1 MYEHYTHE
9 AIKVIM
15 LTQEETRRLGHN
27 SIGTEMLLI
36 ALIAEHSGVAAKA
49 LKSAGLSTDKV
60 RIEVEKI
67 VGRGSGFCGI
77 DIPFTPRA
85 KEVVDR
91 AYLKARELGSEH
103 IDTEHLLLALLEEGE
118 GFGIRALENAHVDI
132 ADLKKKCLAL
142 LEARNS
148 AIEASKLLTI
158 QQGDV
163 VLVSFEM
170 LEDDGKVN
178 RKQFPMIVISSNDC
192 ISRLSVITMIPLTP
206 TVEHKIVDPLDT
218 VITAR
223 SADGKS
229 AGLRHDSV
237 AASTFVYSY
246 PKRWI
251 EGKIGTL
258 SRETVNKI
266 CTQIIKLIEPQSDH
280 PL

>member
-9 AIKVIM
+9 AIRVVMIA
-15 LTQEETRRLGHN
+15 QEEARRLGHN

-36 ALIAEHSGVAAKA
+36 ALIAESSGVAAKA
-49 LKSAGLSTDKV
+49 LKSAGLSTAKMRV
-60 RIEVEKI
+60 EVEKI
-67 VGRGSGFCGI
+67 VGRGSGLCGI
-77 DIPFTPRA
+77 DIPYTPRA

-91 AYLKARELGSEH
+91 AYLQAREWGNQH
-103 IDTEHLLLALLEEGE
+103 IDTEHLLLTLLDEGE

-132 ADLKKKCLAL
+132 TELKKKCLDL
-142 LEARNS
+142 LEERKS
-148 AIEASKLLTI
+148 AIEASKSLMI

-170 LEDDGKVN
+170 LEEDGKVN
-178 RKQFPMIVISSNDC
+178 RKRFPMIVMSSNDC
-192 ISRLSVITMIPLTP
+192 ISRLSVITMIPLTSS
-206 TVEHKIVDPLDT
+206 VEHKVLDPLDT

-223 SADGKS
+223 STDGKA

-251 EGKIGTL
+251 EAKIGTL

-266 CTQIIKLIEPQSDH
+266 CAQITKLIEPTE
-280 PL
+280 

>member
-15 LTQEETRRLGHN
+15 LAQEEVRRLGHN

-36 ALIAEHSGVAAKA
+36 ALISEHSGVAAKA
-49 LKSAGLSTDKV
+49 LKSAGLSTAQV
-60 RIEVEKI
+60 RVEVEKV

-77 DIPFTPRA
+77 DIPYTPRA
-85 KEVVDR
+85 IEVVER
-91 AYLKARELGSEH
+91 AYLKARELGSKR
-103 IDTEHLLLALLEEGE
+103 IDTEHLLLSLLDEGE

-132 ADLKKKCLAL
+132 TDLKKKCLDM
-142 LEARNS
+142 LEARNIAS
-148 AIEASKLLTI
+148 EASKLLTI

-178 RKQFPMIVISSNDC
+178 RKRFPMIVMSSNDC

-206 TVEHKIVDPLDT
+206 SVEHKVLDPLDT

-223 SADGKS
+223 STDGKS

-251 EGKIGTL
+251 EAKIGTL
-258 SRETVNKI
+258 SRETVNNI
-266 CTQIIKLIEPQSDH
+266 CTQIIKLIEPSE
-280 PL
+280 